1 MHGEASHKRAPQ
13 ASTLVA
19 KVEWRGMRV
28 PFRRRYVTAQG
39 QAAARYSLLVS
50 LHTQDGI
57 TGLGEAAEIETAGGA
72 AGLRGLAALLRECAP
87 RFLGLPLA
95 EVPAVARATLAP
107 VASAT
112 LENEA
117 AAKALRFALETASY
131 NATGKALGRPL
142 AALLGAEPRPLAVN
156 ALIGSESPPEAAR
169 LAAEA
174 VAQGF
179 RSLKLKL
186 AGHDRDLDVAI
197 LEAVRSAVGPT
208 VKLRVDANQ
217 AWSVGEAIEAIAL
230 LQRFQLEY
238 VEQPVAGAD
247 LLGLAQVRRS
257 VSVPI
262 AADEAVGSLADA
274 RLVLQAAAADVLVV
288 KAARVGGLV
297 ESLAILRLAE
307 ERGLPAVV
315 TSSLETGIGLAAS
328 LHLAMAGR
336 PGGPASG
343 LATGLLL
350 ESDLLAQPLLPV
362 AGLLTVPRG
371 PGLGVALDEAA
382 LARYGTDVGG
392 AVAA

>member
-1 MHGEASHKRAPQ
+1 MHGESSRKQAPKD
-13 ASTLVA
+13 LVT
-19 KVEWRGMRV
+19 KVEWRGVRV

-39 QAAARYSLLVS
+39 QAAERYSLLVS

-57 TGLGEAAEIETAGGA
+57 TGLGEAAEVESAGGV
-72 AGLRGLAALLRECAP
+72 AGLRRLAARLREGAP

-95 EVPAVARATLAP
+95 EVPTVARVTLNDDV
-107 VASAT
+107 VAS
-112 LENEA
+112 
-117 AAKALRFALETASY
+117 ALRFALETASY
-131 NATGKALGRPL
+131 DGAGKAQGRPL
-142 AALLGAEPRPLAVN
+142 AALLGARPRPLAVN
-156 ALIGSESPPEAAR
+156 ALIGSESPTEAAR

-179 RSLKLKL
+179 TSLKLKL
-186 AGHDRDLDVAI
+186 AGHDHDLDVGI
-197 LEAVRSAVGPT
+197 LDAVRAAVGPT
-208 VKLRVDANQ
+208 PKLRVDANQ
-217 AWSVGEAIEAIAL
+217 AWSVGEAIEAIGL
-230 LQRFQLEY
+230 LERFQLEY
-238 VEQPVAGAD
+238 VEQPVTAAD
-247 LLGLAQVRRS
+247 LQGMAQVRRS

-288 KAARVGGLV
+288 KAARVGGLQ
-297 ESLAILRLAE
+297 ESLAVLRLAE

-328 LHLAMAGR
+328 LHLAVAGR

-350 ESDLLAQPLLPV
+350 ESDLLVQPLLPV
-362 AGLLTVPRG
+362 AGLLPAPHG

-382 LARYGTDVGG
+382 LARYATDVGG
-392 AVAA
+392 SVAA